1 MASVVCAPTL
11 PGTGDGVMMI
21 VGRGTGITVTDV
33 ETVAVL
39 PPTSRTVP
47 VIEYVPEVLNTWL
60 TVVLEIAPRSWA
72 VPSPQ
77 LTLTLR
83 TASPAGAVAANVN
96 VAGRFTLGAGEGGV
110 ITSVR
115 TGASTVTKVE
125 TLTTFPEL
133 SVTLAAIE

>member
-1 MASVVCAPTL
+1 MASVVWAPTL

-47 VIEYVPEVLNTWL
+47 VLLKTWL
-60 TVVLEIAPRSWA
+60 TVVLEIAPRSWLA

-77 LTLTLR
+77 LTVTFR
-83 TASPAGAVAANVN
+83 TASPAGAVAANVK
-96 VAGRFTLGAGEGGV
+96 VAGRFALGA
-110 ITSVR
+110 
-115 TGASTVTKVE
+115 
-125 TLTTFPEL
+125 
-133 SVTLAAIE
+133 

>member
-47 VIEYVPEVLNTWL
+47 VIGYVPAVLKTWL
-60 TVVLEIAPRSWA
+60 TVVLEIAPRSWLA

-77 LTLTLR
+77 LTVTLR
-83 TASPAGAVAANVN
+83 TASPAGAVAANVK
-96 VAGRFTLGAGEGGV
+96 VAGRFALGAGDGG
-110 ITSVR
+110 
-115 TGASTVTKVE
+115 
-125 TLTTFPEL
+125 
-133 SVTLAAIE
+133 